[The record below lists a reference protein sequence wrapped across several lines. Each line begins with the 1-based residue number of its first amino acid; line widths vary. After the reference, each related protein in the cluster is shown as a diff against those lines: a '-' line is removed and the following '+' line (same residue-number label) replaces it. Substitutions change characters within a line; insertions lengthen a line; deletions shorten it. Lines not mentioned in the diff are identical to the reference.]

1 MGKHARFLNFFP
13 TPSFLMM
20 PATSISV
27 SDETLKLVELKK
39 RKNSIELKTYR
50 EEKLK
55 PGTVVESEVINFENL
70 LSSLNELKSS
80 FKTDYVALSLPEEKG
95 YIYTVFISSDEEK
108 ITEEQV
114 AFTLEK
120 NVPFS
125 INEVVF
131 DYVETGEKNKEG
143 REVVVMVLP
152 SNVVQGY
159 IDVFKKVKLT
169 PLYFEIE
176 SFSLSR
182 AVVNKKDPRT
192 HLLVHIQND
201 MTNIS
206 IISRNIPRF
215 TSTVRNSLV
224 LERINNSHEAATWL
238 KEEVSKVKSYW
249 LSHGS
254 KNTGNPQT
262 VILCGEKVG
271 KGIEKDVLSSG
282 LDVEVN
288 IANVW
293 ENITNFDDYVPDMPH
308 SESLRYGASVG
319 LALREFKRI
328 H

>member
-1 MGKHARFLNFFP
+1 MGKHSRFLHFFP
-13 TPSFLMM
+13 TPSFLVM
-20 PATSISV
+20 PSASIAV
-27 SDETLKLVELKK
+27 SDETLRFVELEKGKK
-39 RKNSIELKTYR
+39 SIELKTYR

-55 PGTVVESEVINFENL
+55 PGTIVESEIENFENL
-70 LSSLNELKSS
+70 LIALKEIKKS
-80 FKTDYVALSLPEEKG
+80 FKTDHVVFSLPEEKG
-95 YIYTVFISSDEEK
+95 YIYTAFISGNEEK

-125 INEVVF
+125 VNEVVF
-131 DYVETGEKNKEG
+131 DYVETGEKNNEG

-152 SNVVQGY
+152 SVVVQGY
-159 IDVFKKVKLT
+159 VDVLKQAKLT
-169 PLYFEIE
+169 PIYFEIE

-182 AVVNKKDPRT
+182 AVVNNRDPRT

-224 LERINNSHEAATWL
+224 LEGINNPHEAASWL
-238 KEEVSKVKSYW
+238 KDEVSKVKSYW

-254 KNTGNPQT
+254 KNTGDPQT

-271 KGIEKDVLSSG
+271 QGIEKDVLASG
-282 LDVEVN
+282 LDIEVN
-288 IANVW
+288 VANVW
-293 ENITNFDDYVPDMPH
+293 ENVTNFDDYVPDMPH
-308 SESLRYGASVG
+308 SKSLRYGPAIG
-319 LALREFKRI
+319 LALREFKRT